1 MKISGTFQRELF
13 GQKQQETEGPNV
25 DELKKFT
32 NEKVDEWNKIAKEID
47 SQKYNKLLREIIQKI
62 PNRTAT
68 LTAVNYLE
76 NMMATAADELENMK
90 ANTHPS
96 HDLLKE

>member
-13 GQKQQETEGPNV
+13 GQKQQETEGVQV

-47 SQKYNKLLREIIQKI
+47 SQKYNI
-62 PNRTAT
+62 
-68 LTAVNYLE
+68 
-76 NMMATAADELENMK
+76 
-90 ANTHPS
+90 
-96 HDLLKE
+96 LLKGMILIKFP